1 MTATDE
7 LRRLL
12 DERGV
17 EWGDSSDEN
26 VLHTTWNGMNCWF
39 NEFSD
44 GWTAW
49 GMAMGGTPEQAA
61 KRRSEWY
68 VTLAPGPE
76 GLWIPE
82 RVTPKL
88 KREPALKG
96 RVKYLGQTIGGPQ
109 KAEMDYGT
117 NMRRYYVR
125 ENTGR
130 ALEQAA
136 QNGKLRAKVRIWH
149 GEAVIQSVQI
159 VPKSNEEKK

>member
-1 MTATDE
+1 M
-7 LRRLL
+7 
-12 DERGV
+12 
-17 EWGDSSDEN
+17 
-26 VLHTTWNGMNCWF
+26 
-39 NEFSD
+39 
-44 GWTAW
+44 
-49 GMAMGGTPEQAA
+49 
-61 KRRSEWY
+61 
-68 VTLAPGPE
+68 TLAPGPE
-76 GLWIPE
+76 GLWLPE

-96 RVKYLGQTIGGPQ
+96 RVKYMGQTIGGPQ

-136 QNGKLRAKVRIWH
+136 QNGTLRAKVRIWH